1 MNKSAVNIFVC
12 FYTKLPVRRNR
23 LPAGD
28 AGSSQLRLEA
38 TQLPCLLLRQQ
49 LPLPQLL
56 LQPPVLLPRCGKL
69 LLLLRKLPGLGGAPC
84 LGIAVCCNRLGT
96 LARWWHLQDVPPAAA
111 ARLHPAQLQR
121 QSALVSQSRLQPLPR
136 LCCLPLVVGCLA
148 LDAACRASR
157 VWARP
162 SGVEVVKMH
171 QAAST
176 MLRGSGKASARLTAL
191 TY

>member
-84 LGIAVCCNRLGT
+84 LGSAVCCNRRNT
-96 LARWWHLQDVPPAAA
+96 LARWWQLQLVAPAAA
-111 ARLHPAQLQR
+111 ARLHPAHLQC
-121 QSALVSQSRLQPLPR
+121 QSALVSQSRLQPIPE
-136 LCCLPLVVGCLA
+136 LCCLPIVVGCLA
-148 LDAACRASR
+148 LDATCRASR
-157 VWARP
+157 VRARP
-162 SGVEVVKMH
+162 LGAVVVMTP
-171 QAAST
+171 QPASIV
-176 MLRGSGKASARLTAL
+176 L
-191 TY
+191 